1 MDVSVCIPVGLGMN
15 GVLSDVD
22 PMVVGSEEA
31 PSKVESCVP
40 IGVANENEK
49 KDKALLVTQEA
60 HNLPNVN

>member
-1 MDVSVCIPVGLGMN
+1 MESSAMVG
-15 GVLSDVD
+15 

-31 PSKVESCVP
+31 PSKMGLTECGILCVP